1 MIGLVLHYIL
11 GMKHVSRKRALLVDG
26 VMIGLVLHYILGM
39 KYVIRKI
46 ALLVDGGDDWFSFA
60 LHTGYEVCDQ
70 KNSLICGWG

>member
-11 GMKHVSRKRALLVDG
+11 GMKHVSRKIALLVDG

-39 KYVIRKI
+39 KHLGRKI

-60 LHTGYEVCDQ
+60 LHTGYEA
-70 KNSLICGWG
+70 CG

>member
-39 KYVIRKI
+39 KHVIRKR
-46 ALLVDGGDDWFSFA
+46 ALLVDGGGDWFSFA
-60 LHTGYEVCDQ
+60 LHAGHEACELHFCTMRM
-70 KNSLICGWG
+70 IP